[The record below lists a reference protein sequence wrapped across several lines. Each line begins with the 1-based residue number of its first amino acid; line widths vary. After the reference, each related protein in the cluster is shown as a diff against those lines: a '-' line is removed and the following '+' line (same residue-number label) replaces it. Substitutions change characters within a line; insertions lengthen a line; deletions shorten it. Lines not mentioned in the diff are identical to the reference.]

1 MSQDKKKFMGT
12 TKLTANQASCEYMKL
27 CNTCDSEGSYTTKLR
42 AKHPCIALVSGA
54 AVCAWFTLDIFHT
67 SQSAVT
73 AQSADPQLQILH
85 VATFQPASTLIQ
97 SVASQQL
104 TSCTSSCF
112 NVINVPPSYI
122 TSKIMWL
129 SEVCKLPGRLDTFVP
144 QCRCIL
150 SIISIKLAQ
159 EGLKLCPLA
168 KRSMLTTLQISLDS
182 SARGGA
188 RSVGMHNQRY
198 NDKRQ
203 NVNPWDR
210 INIVGCAVSGNEV
223 QVQHSWPK

>member
-1 MSQDKKKFMGT
+1 MSQDNKKFMGT

-27 CNTCDSEGSYTTKLR
+27 CNTCDSEGSYTTKLMV
-42 AKHPCIALVSGA
+42 KHPCIALVSGA

-129 SEVCKLPGRLDTFVP
+129 SEVCKLPRSLDTLLP
-144 QCRCIL
+144 QGRCVL
-150 SIISIKLAQ
+150 SIVCIKLAQ
-159 EGLKLCPLA
+159 EGRQFCY
-168 KRSMLTTLQISLDS
+168 ISK
-182 SARGGA
+182 ACHA
-188 RSVGMHNQRY
+188 
-198 NDKRQ
+198 
-203 NVNPWDR
+203 
-210 INIVGCAVSGNEV
+210 
-223 QVQHSWPK
+223 